1 MKKACQ
7 ESRTH
12 KTRGESVY
20 IVQCADGTLYTGWTT
35 DLEARMNAHN
45 KGEGAKYTRGRG
57 PVQLV
62 YSECWEDRGQALRRE
77 HQIKKLKRADKWK
90 LINGS

>member
-12 KTRGESVY
+12 KTRGEFVY